1 MTVPKEPGADFAKQ
15 VAPQVQ
21 HRQPG
26 IESVMNPLPVY
37 DHPSYNKQRD
47 KLLDKVAIITGGDSG
62 IGRAIAFS
70 YAKEGCD
77 IVISYYDEH
86 DDAKETQ
93 KIVEAL
99 GRRCLLVAGD
109 IADPQICEHL
119 VQQTIDTFG
128 KLNILVNNAAMQF
141 PHEDV
146 THMKFE
152 DIKRTFDVNIIA
164 PIYLSQL
171 AIPHLHAGDS
181 ILNTTSVTAYQGHE
195 SLIDY
200 SSTKG
205 ALTTFTRSLAS
216 QLASKHIRVNAVAP
230 GPIWTPL
237 IPASNT
243 DPNQTAQHGVNA
255 PLGRP
260 GQPVEHGAA
269 FVFLAS
275 DDASYITGITL
286 HINGGTIVNC

>member
-1 MTVPKEPGADFAKQ
+1 MTERIDFMTQ
-15 VAPQVQ
+15 APPQAQ
-21 HRQPG
+21 DRQPG
-26 IESVMNPLPVY
+26 FEYLMTPPPVY
-37 DHPSYNKQRD
+37 DHPRYNVQGG
-47 KLLDKVAIITGGDSG
+47 KLLNKVAIITGGDSG
-62 IGRAIAFS
+62 IGRAISFAF
-70 YAKEGCD
+70 AKEGCD
-77 IVISYYDEH
+77 VVISYLDEH
-86 DDAKETQ
+86 EDAKETQ
-93 KIVEAL
+93 KIVEQH
-99 GRRCLLVAGD
+99 GRKCLLMSGD
-109 IADPQICEHL
+109 IANPSVCERL
-119 VQQTIDTFG
+119 ITETVKAFG

-141 PHEDV
+141 PHESAIQ
-146 THMKFE
+146 MKFE

-171 AIPHLHAGDS
+171 AIPYMHEGDS
-181 ILNTTSVTAYQGHE
+181 ILNTTSVTAYAGHE
-195 SLIDY
+195 TLIDY

-205 ALTTFTRSLAS
+205 ALTTLTRSLAT
-216 QLASKHIRVNAVAP
+216 QLAPKKIRVNAIAP

-237 IPASNT
+237 IPASALNK
-243 DPNQTAQHGVNA
+243 DVCAQHGVNA

>member
-1 MTVPKEPGADFAKQ
+1 MNQVKEPGADFVKQ
-15 VAPQVQ
+15 VLPQTQ
-21 HRQPG
+21 DRQPG
-26 IESVMNPLPVY
+26 IEAIMNPLPVY
-37 DHPSYNKQRD
+37 DHPNYNKQSQR
-47 KLLDKVAIITGGDSG
+47 LLDKVAIITGGDSG

-86 DDAKETQ
+86 EDAAET
-93 KIVEAL
+93 KRIVESF
-99 GRRCLLVAGD
+99 GRKCLLIPGD
-109 IADPQICEHL
+109 IADPTVCEMIISKTL
-119 VQQTIDTFG
+119 DTFN

-141 PHEDV
+141 PHENV
-146 THMKFE
+146 TQMKFE

-171 AIPHLHAGDS
+171 AVPYLQAGDS

-205 ALTTFTRSLAS
+205 ALTTFTRSLAT
-216 QLASKHIRVNAVAP
+216 QLAPRHIRVNAVAP

-237 IPASNT
+237 IPSSSH
-243 DPNQTAQHGVNA
+243 DPEKTAQHGVNA

>member
-1 MTVPKEPGADFAKQ
+1 MTVSKEPGADFAKQ
-15 VAPQVQ
+15 VLPQTQ
-21 HRQPG
+21 DRQPG
-26 IESVMNPLPVY
+26 FESLMNPLPVY
-37 DHPSYNKQRD
+37 DHPNYNKQCD

-77 IVISYYDEH
+77 IVVSYYDEH
-86 DDAKETQ
+86 DDAKETK
-93 KIVEAL
+93 KIVESL

-109 IADPQICEHL
+109 IANPRICEQI
-119 VQQTIDTFG
+119 VNQTIETFG

-141 PHEDV
+141 PHEDA
-146 THMKFE
+146 TQMKFD

-171 AIPHLHAGDS
+171 VIPHLHAGDS
-181 ILNTTSVTAYQGHE
+181 ILNTTSVTAYHGHE

-216 QLASKHIRVNAVAP
+216 QLAKKHIRVNAVAP

-237 IPASNT
+237 IPSSST
-243 DPNQTAQHGVNA
+243 DPQKTAQHGVNT

-275 DDASYITGITL
+275 DDASYITGITI
-286 HINGGTIVNC
+286 HINGGSIVNC